1 MKTRPLLLPKQD
13 WQISKINF
21 KLQLKFQHTTNESD
35 TGFTPSSGL
44 KTDVIS

>member
-1 MKTRPLLLPKQD
+1 MAFTEAELTNL
-13 WQISKINF
+13 QIPKINF
-21 KLQLKFQHTTNESD
+21 KLHLKFQHTTNESD